1 MQGREEQLG
10 TLVVRRAEGA
20 TKDEFFYEAK
30 WRTADRR
37 QVKRRLGRAWLEAG
51 ADGQPRPRR
60 GRVPDGY
67 LDERRAYARM
77 HEAMAEHAEDRDALA
92 LAAAERERRKHTFRA
107 LAHQWLDHVEHV
119 KNVKPST
126 LRDYR
131 SLLAE
136 PNGDGLRGRKLR
148 GRIMAALGDT
158 PAHEVTVAQVEA
170 LLRAVSGEGVSART
184 VNKHRETL
192 RTIFNY
198 GMSRVSGFN
207 LTLNPAAETPLRKQ
221 DPPGRLEVF
230 DVDQIEAL
238 ARSAASGSWRT
249 DRDNQSSATT
259 RADRQ
264 AEDQQLA
271 ELLRVAC
278 YTGLR
283 RGELVTLRWGD
294 VRWQERV
301 LVVERSLSGNVETLT
316 KSRRARYVPLA
327 DQPLAALE
335 RLSRRE
341 NFTGAD
347 DYVFA
352 GLAGDRLDPSALR
365 RRYLGARDAAGLP
378 PLRFHDLRHT
388 AGSLLV
394 RVIDPASVKDILGHA
409 DLKTTERY
417 LHAQRASI
425 LADAATRAFEMHRPA
440 EERVKRDVRE
450 ELASMLNQLADEDVR
465 QLLAA
470 RSDSR

>member
-1 MQGREEQLG
+1 MSSAEHPVG
-10 TLVVRRAEGA
+10 TLVVRRGEGA
-20 TKDEFFYEAK
+20 ASGDVFYEAK
-30 WRTADRR
+30 WRTNDRR
-37 QVKRRLGRAWLEAG
+37 QLKRRLGKAWLEANPNG
-51 ADGQPRPRR
+51 TWRPRK
-60 GRVPDGY
+60 GRLPDGY

-77 HEAMAEHAEDRDALA
+77 DELIRAHENQLDSVAV
-92 LAAAERERRKHTFRA
+92 AAAHRERDKKTFRA
-107 LAHQWLDHVEHV
+107 LTVAWLDHVEHV
-119 KNVKPST
+119 KHIKPST

-136 PNGDGLRGRKLR
+136 PGVPGLRGRKLK
-148 GRIMAALGDT
+148 GRIMAALGST
-158 PAHEVTVAQVEA
+158 PAHDITVAQVET
-170 LLRAVSGEGVSART
+170 LLRAMTTEGVSART
-184 VNKHRETL
+184 VNKHRETI

-198 GMSRVSGFN
+198 GMSRVSGFD
-207 LTLNPAAETPLRKQ
+207 LTFNPAAETPRRRQ

-238 ARSAASGSWRT
+238 ARSAAAGNWRT
-249 DRDNQSSATT
+249 EREANMTGETAAM
-259 RADRQ
+259 RE
-264 AEDQQLA
+264 AEDHQLA

-283 RGELVTLRWGD
+283 RGEIVALKWGD

-301 LVVERSLSGNVETLT
+301 LVVERALSDRVETVT

-341 NFTGAD
+341 NFTGPD
-347 DYVFA
+347 DYVFV
-352 GLAGDRLDPSALR
+352 GPVGDRLDPSALR

-394 RVIDPASVKDILGHA
+394 RAIDPASVKDILGHA

-417 LHAQRASI
+417 LHAQRASV
-425 LADAATRAFEMHRPA
+425 LADAATRAFTPTSPA
-440 EERVKRDVRE
+440 VSPDDPRHALRAMLDNLSPDEVRA
-450 ELASMLNQLADEDVR
+450 LLADR
-465 QLLAA
+465 AA
-470 RSDSR
+470 

>member
-1 MQGREEQLG
+1 MHGREDQVG
-10 TLVVRRAEGA
+10 TLVVRRSEGA
-20 TKDEFFYEAK
+20 VEDEFFYEAK
-30 WRTADRR
+30 WRTTDRK
-37 QVKRRLGRAWLEAG
+37 QVKRRLGKAWLEPG
-51 ADGQPRPRR
+51 PDGQPVPRR
-60 GRVPDGY
+60 GRIADGY

-77 HEAMAEHAEDRDALA
+77 HEAMAEHAEARDSVA

-107 LAHQWLDHVEHV
+107 LAHQWLDHVQHV
-119 KNVKPST
+119 KNIKPST

-136 PNGDGLRGRKLR
+136 PNGQGLRGRKLR

-170 LLRAVSGEGVSART
+170 LLRAVAGEGVSART

-198 GMSRVSGFN
+198 GMSRVSGFE
-207 LTLNPAAETPLRKQ
+207 LTMNPAAETPLRKQ
-221 DPPGRLEVF
+221 DPPGRLEVY

-249 DRDNQSSATT
+249 DRDDQLSAAT
-259 RADRQ
+259 RADRE
-264 AEDQQLA
+264 AEDHQLA
-271 ELLRVAC
+271 ELLRIAC

-335 RLSRRE
+335 RLSRRA
-341 NFTGAD
+341 NFTSAS

-352 GLAGDRLDPSALR
+352 GPAGDRLDPSALR

-417 LHAQRASI
+417 LHAQRAST
-425 LADAATRAFEMHRPA
+425 LADAATKAFAGQRPAPPSADASIKDEVAALLDQLPA
-440 EERVKRDVRE
+440 EELRALLRE
-450 ELASMLNQLADEDVR
+450 R
-465 QLLAA
+465 AA
-470 RSDSR
+470 